1 MIERSWFRC
10 TFLFRCMKFSESL
23 DFQKKEMKK
32 RLKNWE
38 NLKIKYSTFKGICFP
53 NGLKAMDPMSRLKII
68 TVRNMTKAMMIKAIM
83 KIAIRGKTINSMK
96 NHKNKIKTERNKI
109 NRMILSFLN
118 LPLSSVKFSQ
128 KLRDP
133 SLTEENSSKFWRF
146 SSYKYLSWLRSIL
159 RKTKLCFLMLKS
171 WRVTWAKSSL
181 NPF

>member
-1 MIERSWFRC
+1 
-10 TFLFRCMKFSESL
+10 
-23 DFQKKEMKK
+23 
-32 RLKNWE
+32 
-38 NLKIKYSTFKGICFP
+38 
-53 NGLKAMDPMSRLKII
+53 MDPMSRLKII

-146 SSYKYLSWLRSIL
+146 SSYKYLS
-159 RKTKLCFLMLKS
+159 
-171 WRVTWAKSSL
+171 
-181 NPF
+181 